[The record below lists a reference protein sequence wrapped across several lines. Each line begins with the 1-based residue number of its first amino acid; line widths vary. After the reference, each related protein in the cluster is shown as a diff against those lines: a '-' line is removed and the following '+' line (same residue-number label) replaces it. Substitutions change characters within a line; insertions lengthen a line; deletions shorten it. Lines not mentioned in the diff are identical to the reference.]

1 MSQQTKNFLV
11 EAITTLKTLF
21 FFNRTLYYVPFEIN
35 NMLYICESD
44 EEYHFLFFIIN
55 LKNINMEE
63 LRNQIIEGLKEIED
77 PKIEPSERLVKSLG
91 LYLKIKEYHRLLM
104 AEAVMISSAGLARP
118 SLESIELIDSCTEK
132 QKEVLGFIE
141 KYIEIS
147 KGIRAELA
155 KTHPEL
161 NLEGSLG

>member
-1 MSQQTKNFLV
+1 
-11 EAITTLKTLF
+11 
-21 FFNRTLYYVPFEIN
+21 
-35 NMLYICESD
+35 
-44 EEYHFLFFIIN
+44 
-55 LKNINMEE
+55 MEE

-118 SLESIELIDSCTEK
+118 SLESIKLIDSCTEK

-141 KYIEIS
+141 KYIELS
-147 KGIRAELA
+147 RRIRAELV